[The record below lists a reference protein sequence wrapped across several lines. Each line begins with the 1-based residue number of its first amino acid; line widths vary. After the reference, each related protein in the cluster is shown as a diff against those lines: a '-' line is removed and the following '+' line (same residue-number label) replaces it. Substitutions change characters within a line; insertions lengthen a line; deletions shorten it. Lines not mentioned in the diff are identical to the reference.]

1 MTSQKGLART
11 CLSHCHEHNDMDH
24 VIRDCRWRAAQLLI
38 YGLNGLEFVV
48 YGLGRSEIII
58 HEIEVDCCTKKNHM
72 E

>member
-1 MTSQKGLART
+1 
-11 CLSHCHEHNDMDH
+11 MDH

-48 YGLGRSEIII
+48 YGLGRSEIVI